1 MKVLCFFVCLFSFNL
16 YANSVLE
23 NLWEQC
29 RKNSVNLKLNKVMEE
44 QAEENLK
51 KLELKYRPSVQNSS
65 TTSFVDSYSEIVQF
79 PVSCANLTNVSV
91 LFPGSTV
98 LNCDLKYGIS
108 RSVLNPFEQI
118 SVNNLGY
125 NQSPNVC
132 FSIIQGL
139 NPYWRQGCKKNPEE
153 MIGLLN
159 YEMLKTQNELEE
171 KEILKNL
178 TRLFMEY
185 RRFVR
190 FIEVC
195 EMKIKLMES
204 TIDSYDELIKKGKL
218 EYYKKWDLENNL
230 IEYFLELVNYKESLI
245 LCKNEI
251 EVFCGKCDFSL
262 FMNELPSWE
271 NELFCDDLDL
281 FLLEQEELKVK
292 NNRVF
297 DLQEIAPKVNV
308 SFNLGYVTMDWTERG
323 KFSWDVSLGI
333 NVTDFFRLEKD
344 IVSKVYDLEMIA
356 LEKRRELLLEEQS
369 YEKSF
374 YEEMIEE
381 NEKLVLSSGKNFE
394 NKRSFFESIKDLYSR
409 GMCTDLDFWNAE
421 MQEKESLCTWENYK
435 DNLWLYKWL
444 KNQI

>member
-1 MKVLCFFVCLFSFNL
+1 
-16 YANSVLE
+16 
-23 NLWEQC
+23 
-29 RKNSVNLKLNKVMEE
+29 
-44 QAEENLK
+44 
-51 KLELKYRPSVQNSS
+51 
-65 TTSFVDSYSEIVQF
+65 
-79 PVSCANLTNVSV
+79 
-91 LFPGSTV
+91 
-98 LNCDLKYGIS
+98 
-108 RSVLNPFEQI
+108 VLNPFEQI
-118 SVNNLGY
+118 SANNLGY
-125 NQSPNVC
+125 SQNPNVC

-139 NPYWRQGCKKNPEE
+139 NPYWRQGSKKNPEE

-190 FIEVC
+190 FIEVY

-251 EVFCGKCDFSL
+251 EVFCGECDFSV

-271 NELFCDDLDL
+271 NELFCDDLNFL
-281 FLLEQEELKVK
+281 LLEQEELKVK

-308 SFNLGYVTMDWTERG
+308 SFNLEYATMDWTERG
-323 KFSWDVSLGI
+323 NFSWDVSLGI

-344 IVSKVYDLEMIA
+344 VVSKVYDLEMIA

-381 NEKLVLSSGKNFE
+381 NEKLVLSSEKNFE